1 MAETLSVI
9 IPALN
14 EEDGIGDIV
23 RRVLAVES
31 RLNEVG
37 VDSLEVIVVD
47 DGSVDRTA
55 EVVAGFGQV
64 RLVRHAANR
73 GYGAALKTGFSVAQ
87 GSLLAFLDADGTYP
101 AERLPDLC
109 RAAIAE
115 DADLVIG
122 SRMARPPEGQAKGTS
137 DDWGESGM
145 PAVRRIGNR
154 LFAGLLSVVSNVRI
168 SDSASGMRVL
178 RRRALDY
185 LYPLP
190 DGLHFT
196 PTMSTRALH
205 EQLRMVEVPIPYR
218 ERVGRSKLSA
228 VRDGARFLRTILWT
242 ALGYNPVRVLGLVGL
257 GALAGSGAIG
267 LALVIARLRGID
279 TLGPWGIFGVFAAL
293 VLAVA
298 GASIFALGATFGYL
312 VGLFHKRP
320 VRQGLFG
327 RPIFARPLEQRFG
340 WVGLATGAAGA
351 VLGIVTLVLGVDGW
365 PVSRLWLYQ
374 LGSAL
379 LILVGLQLMTSWLVM
394 RVLEELS
401 QREALVIRDRA
412 GREAPEPALRPEVVG
427 GAGHGG

>member
-1 MAETLSVI
+1 MAETLSVV

-14 EEDGIGDIV
+14 EEGGIGDIV
-23 RRVLAVES
+23 RRVLAVEP
-31 RLNEVG
+31 RLREMG
-37 VDSLEVIVVD
+37 VDGLEVIVVD

-55 EVVAGFGQV
+55 DVVAGFGQV

-101 AERLPDLC
+101 AEHLPELC
-109 RAAIAE
+109 RAAIAG

-122 SRMARPPEGQAKGTS
+122 SRMM
-137 DDWGESGM
+137 GENSEM

-154 LFAGLLSVVSNVRI
+154 LFAGLLSVVGNARI

-242 ALGYNPVRVLGLVGL
+242 ALGYNPVRILGLAGI
-257 GALAGSGAIG
+257 GALATSGAIG
-267 LALVIARLRGID
+267 LALVAARLQGID
-279 TLGPWGIFGVFAAL
+279 TLGPWGVFGVFAAL

-298 GASIFALGATFGYL
+298 GASTFALGATFGYL
-312 VGLFHKRP
+312 VALFHKRP
-320 VRQGLFG
+320 VRQGLLG
-327 RPIFARPLEQRFG
+327 RPIFDPPLEQCFG
-340 WVGLATGAAGA
+340 WLGLVAGAAG
-351 VLGIVTLVLGVDGW
+351 VLLGIVTLVLGIDGW

-379 LILVGLQLMTSWLVM
+379 LILVGLQLVTSWLVM
-394 RVLEELS
+394 RVLDELS

-412 GREAPEPALRPEVVG
+412 GREAQEAALRAEVAG
-427 GAGHGG
+427 SAGHGG